1 MDYNGISRKAYR
13 ELATV
18 QVDLLREHF
27 VSEAKKQLDQKM
39 TSFAPIKVISKNFKT
54 TESEALAC
62 GDAQHEGSSS
72 CGYEKHHSR
81 TNRHFAAQG
90 SIFFFFF
97 FFFFFLS

>member
-54 TESEALAC
+54 TESEEHLLAARSMK
-62 GDAQHEGSSS
+62 DLLPVVMKNITLAPTDILRL
-72 CGYEKHHSR
+72 KVR
-81 TNRHFAAQG
+81 
-90 SIFFFFF
+90 FFFFF
-97 FFFFFLS
+97 SFFFFLS